1 MLDFFKVK
9 KHQLGGIRVS
19 CTLKVCTRCMRGLLE
34 AWRGA
39 CTGPVRSAGGAA
51 VRERRRPRASAV
63 PCPGAAQTAAEVGA
77 RLLHPTFTRRVK
89 VGSTGRCGRTHGARC
104 ARGACGGAGRPSPAF
119 ARGSARR
126 GARKRPPARRP
137 LRPWV
142 RHMVWCECPRPHG
155 GVPPLAASPTRA
167 VSRAAARRG
176 RRGPAPPPWC
186 PVRRQLCRT
195 VRCVCAWPPPTAAGR
210 CMACAVRGSRGVRCE
225 HCARAPPWPLRGPC
239 RAPLRGGARSSAT
252 SALCRKGRGGIL
264 VTERSPPFFKE
275 LQTSTTTLL
284 VWVGARGPSRG
295 QPPPLARLEGAPP
308 PQTPMAARDET
319 DPNREAVGSAW
330 RSSERSS
337 VSLADAHLRL
347 TACATSVQRRGCLFF
362 FVALVL

>member
-63 PCPGAAQTAAEVGA
+63 PCPGAAQTAADVGA
-77 RLLHPTFTRRVK
+77 RQLHPTFTRRVK

-104 ARGACGGAGRPSPAF
+104 ARWACGGAGRPSPAF

-137 LRPWV
+137 LRRWV

-186 PVRRQLCRT
+186 PVRRQLWRT
-195 VRCVCAWPPPTAAGR
+195 VRCVCARPPPTAAGR

-225 HCARAPPWPLRGPC
+225 QHARAPPWPLRGPC

-264 VTERSPPFFKE
+264 VTERSAPFSKSCKHQLRPSWFGLELGTPPEGSPPPSPDWRARHPRRPPWLREMRPTRTVK
-275 LQTSTTTLL
+275 LL
-284 VWVGARGPSRG
+284 EARGAALSAAPSLSPMRIFDSR
-295 QPPPLARLEGAPP
+295 PARP
-308 PQTPMAARDET
+308 
-319 DPNREAVGSAW
+319 
-330 RSSERSS
+330 RSS
-337 VSLADAHLRL
+337 AAG
-347 TACATSVQRRGCLFF
+347 ACSFLWR
-362 FVALVL
+362 

>member
-1 MLDFFKVK
+1 MHKV
-9 KHQLGGIRVS
+9 HTWAPRGVAGRVHGPSALGGW
-19 CTLKVCTRCMRGLLE
+19 C
-34 AWRGA
+34 
-39 CTGPVRSAGGAA
+39 GGAG
-51 VRERRRPRASAV
+51 ERRRPRASAV

-77 RLLHPTFTRRVK
+77 RQLHPTFTRRVK

-186 PVRRQLCRT
+186 PVRRQLWRT

-210 CMACAVRGSRGVRCE
+210 CMACAVRGSRGGQVRA
-225 HCARAPPWPLRGPC
+225 AR
-239 RAPLRGGARSSAT
+239 ARSSLAAEGALPRASARR
-252 SALCRKGRGGIL
+252 SALERHERALQKGEGWDSRDRALG
-264 VTERSPPFFKE
+264 SFFKE

-319 DPNREAVGSAW
+319 DPNHEAVGSAW

-347 TACATSVQRRGCLFF
+347 TACTTSVQRRGCLFF

>member
-1 MLDFFKVK
+1 MAS
-9 KHQLGGIRVS
+9 QLRQRHSSSPNHSRSTRERCPLRGCGTNCRRGGCASAASHLYTSCKGGIYGVLWAHAR
-19 CTLKVCTRCMRGLLE
+19 
-34 AWRGA
+34 
-39 CTGPVRSAGGAA
+39 GPVRSLGVRRCGASLA
-51 VRERRRPRASAV
+51 
-63 PCPGAAQTAAEVGA
+63 CLCA
-77 RLLHPTFTRRVK
+77 RLSASR
-89 VGSTGRCGRTHGARC
+89 GSETP
-104 ARGACGGAGRPSPAF
+104 ACEASPA
-119 ARGSARR
+119 A
-126 GARKRPPARRP
+126 
-137 LRPWV
+137 LV

-186 PVRRQLCRT
+186 PVRRQLWRT
-195 VRCVCAWPPPTAAGR
+195 VRCVCARPPPTAAGR

-284 VWVGARGPSRG
+284 VWVGARDPSRG
-295 QPPPLARLEGAPP
+295 HPPPLARLEGAPP

-347 TACATSVQRRGCLFF
+347 TACTTSVQRRGCLFF